1 MICGS
6 TSNTYSATIADVKPN
21 TTTMKEKIEEILREY
36 QDREARASLA
46 FFLCFNLLGDECK
59 YTSGELR
66 KIVYDALDM
75 LGVEE

>member
-1 MICGS
+1 MIAVQIS
-6 TSNTYSATIADVKPN
+6 ITILN
-21 TTTMKEKIEEILREY
+21 TTIMKDKIEELLKDY
-36 QDREARASLA
+36 SDREARASLA
-46 FFLCFNLLGDECK
+46 FFLCFNLLEDDSK

>member
-1 MICGS
+1 
-6 TSNTYSATIADVKPN
+6 
-21 TTTMKEKIEEILREY
+21 MKEKLEEILRDY
-36 QDREARASLA
+36 QDRESRASLA
-46 FFLCFNLLGDECK
+46 FFLCFHLLGDEEK

>member
-1 MICGS
+1 MIAVLIS
-6 TSNTYSATIADVKPN
+6 ITILT
-21 TTTMKEKIEEILREY
+21 TTTMEEKIKEILNDY

-46 FFLCFNLLGDECK
+46 FFLCFNLLGDECR

-66 KIVYDALDM
+66 KIVYDALEM

>member
-1 MICGS
+1 
-6 TSNTYSATIADVKPN
+6 
-21 TTTMKEKIEEILREY
+21 MKEQIEKILNEY

-46 FFLCFNLLGDECK
+46 FLLCFNLLEEDSK

>member
-1 MICGS
+1 MQANSFVIAVQIS
-6 TSNTYSATIADVKPN
+6 ITILT
-21 TTTMKEKIEEILREY
+21 TTTMEEKIKEILNDY

-46 FFLCFNLLGDECK
+46 FFLCFNLLEDSK
-59 YTSGELR
+59 FTSGELR

>member
-1 MICGS
+1 MQANSFVIAVQIS
-6 TSNTYSATIADVKPN
+6 ITILN
-21 TTTMKEKIEEILREY
+21 TTIMKDKIEELLKDY
-36 QDREARASLA
+36 SDREARASLA
-46 FFLCFNLLGDECK
+46 FFLCFNLLEDDSK

>member
-1 MICGS
+1 
-6 TSNTYSATIADVKPN
+6 
-21 TTTMKEKIEEILREY
+21 MKEKIEEILREY

-46 FFLCFNLLGDECK
+46 FFLCFNLLGDEEK

>member
-1 MICGS
+1 MQANFFAIAVQIS
-6 TSNTYSATIADVKPN
+6 ITILN
-21 TTTMKEKIEEILREY
+21 TTIMKDKIEELLKDY
-36 QDREARASLA
+36 SDREARASLA
-46 FFLCFNLLGDECK
+46 FFLCFNLLEEDSK